1 MSTSVAPRRRDLHN
15 ASINFAE
22 AIAGR
27 CGFTHVASGRVC
39 HLPERHAGPCDLRYL
54 APPAT
59 ATPSPSPKATDHWR
73 RRSHD
78 ETPSTYEEHS

>member
-1 MSTSVAPRRRDLHN
+1 MSTSVAARRRDLHN
-15 ASINFAE
+15 TSINFTE

-39 HLPERHAGPCDLRYL
+39 RFPERHAGPCDLRD
-54 APPAT
+54 
-59 ATPSPSPKATDHWR
+59 TDRRR

-78 ETPSTYEEHS
+78 ATPSRYEEHS